1 MVENQKI
8 DDIKSVLRRL
18 GVKTS
23 NQGYQYTAYGIL
35 LALKNK
41 DSLAYIT
48 KSLYIDIAIEF
59 HTSWKCV
66 ERNIRTIV
74 DSIWKTDNVE
84 LLTQICNG
92 NRIPR
97 PANKE
102 FFNLMC
108 QYFERKS
115 LKETSKK
122 ESSNPGRCSQTGMDC
137 LQLASLQKEILSLQ
151 KEIQELNH
159 TISWM
164 HDLIWELL
172 AKMK

>member
-1 MVENQKI
+1 MYEI

-122 ESSNPGRCSQTGMDC
+122 RKQQSRTLLSDWHGLPAAGELTKRNPLPAKRNPGI
-137 LQLASLQKEILSLQ
+137 EPY
-151 KEIQELNH
+151 H
-159 TISWM
+159 
-164 HDLIWELL
+164 LL
-172 AKMK
+172 DA

>member
-1 MVENQKI
+1 MYEI

-23 NQGYQYTAYGIL
+23 NQGYQYTAYGIFL
-35 LALKNK
+35 VLKNK

-92 NRIPR
+92 NPISR

-108 QYFERKS
+108 QYFEKRS
-115 LKETSKK
+115 LEESSCKETTH
-122 ESSNPGRCSQTGMDC
+122 PGLCPQTGTNC
-137 LQLASLQKEILSLQ
+137 QQLETLQQKILSLQ
-151 KEIQELNH
+151 KEVQDLNH
-159 TISWM
+159 TITWM

-172 AKMK
+172 KKDK

>member
-1 MVENQKI
+1 M
-8 DDIKSVLRRL
+8 
-18 GVKTS
+18 
-23 NQGYQYTAYGIL
+23 
-35 LALKNK
+35 
-41 DSLAYIT
+41 
-48 KSLYIDIAIEF
+48 
-59 HTSWKCV
+59 